1 MPVATGSDSLELNN
15 SNPLPNEP
23 LLVRRD
29 VVVKNANGLHL
40 LPCSLIARTVKEFD
54 GTVKLI
60 RGAQAAN
67 AKSIMDVI
75 QLGAVCGTELVVE
88 VEGHGAEGLMHQLEQ
103 LFADE
108 FMTDR

>member
-1 MPVATGSDSLELNN
+1 MPVASGSGSLNLN
-15 SNPLPNEP
+15 SSRPMSTEQTA
-23 LLVRRD
+23 VRRT
-29 VVVKNANGLHL
+29 VLVKNANGLHL
-40 LPCSLIARTVKEFD
+40 LPCSILARAVKDFS

-60 RGAQAAN
+60 RGTREAN

-75 QLGAVCGTELVVE
+75 QLGAVSGTELVLE
-88 VEGHGAEGLMHQLEQ
+88 VVGVDAEALVDRLEQ